1 MPRQSRQRPVSCS
14 FCRVRKLRCSR
25 DFPCTNCTSRGRQCP
40 HPTDDKDV
48 HQAPLSVS
56 ALAAAV
62 SSLSPT
68 SSAGDGAILSRLER
82 LEALLATHTK
92 EPQSAHGLPVDTPSS
107 VTSHQSEK
115 VVTQQN
121 VLPPILPPNAHK
133 LDADAVLLEQS
144 TFDSPNPNDT
154 AVLSNSFVFRI
165 CPIRLITPSA
175 TPYIFQSSPC
185 GSFPEPVR
193 CIWLPQREEAKEMV
207 NAYIE
212 ELIFLQHITHG
223 PALRLLVDQVY
234 DSLQSGADVHLGSV
248 ALMLSVCAD
257 ITYLWTPSIS
267 RPAINLSDAEAKCQ
281 SSFWTKATLDVLD
294 HGHRNSHVSIE
305 AIQATMML
313 TFIIGNMEGIAIR
326 SRTIVAQGITMA
338 RELSLHR
345 IDCRLLPGQVPRYTG
360 IQAEIGRRV
369 WWYLAATDWM
379 LSRFSGPHEGSYTV
393 LPSQMSVNRPLNIND
408 EDLTDDGTI
417 VGRPVEEPTH
427 SSYFLQRVELANLM
441 RILSDRMPHG
451 PAHAE
456 YSVILELDAT
466 IDRFL
471 QGIPTFVN
479 LDADGLAQQEAS
491 HPRRRAHI
499 TIQKHTINLITYS
512 QRCKLH
518 LPFFVRGTFDPAY
531 AYSRTVCL
539 KAAGDILD
547 MERLLRSEQYRFAL
561 RCSKLSLIIHSL
573 FSAGLVLLMDLGLK
587 NGATDKSESRTRMR
601 QIWNVL
607 EEARNQSGL
616 AKRLLE
622 LLRQVMKKHNVPVPT
637 PHDEPGARSTGIE
650 RDQSALPLT
659 PNSGMD
665 KGMTY
670 GDSPSNPDSIDWG
683 NLGTDM
689 DIDGVDWES
698 LMVSFDGPFV

>member
-1 MPRQSRQRPVSCS
+1 MPRPSRQRPVSCA

-25 DFPCTNCTSRGRQCP
+25 DFPCTNCASRGRQCP

-48 HQAPLSVS
+48 HQAPLNVS
-56 ALAAAV
+56 ALVAAGNT
-62 SSLSPT
+62 LSPP

-92 EPQSAHGLPVDTPSS
+92 EPQSTHRLPVDTPSS

-115 VVTQQN
+115 VVTQQT

-144 TFDSPNPNDT
+144 TFDSINPHDT
-154 AVLSNSFVFRI
+154 AILSNSYVFRI
-165 CPIRLITPSA
+165 CPLRLITPSS
-175 TPYIFQSSPC
+175 TPYIFQNPPC

-193 CIWLPQREEAKEMV
+193 CIWLPQREEAKELV

-212 ELIFLQHITHG
+212 ELIFFQHIAHG

-234 DSLQSGADVHLGSV
+234 ESLQSGADVHLGSV
-248 ALMLSVCAD
+248 ALMLSICAD

-267 RPAINLSDAEAKCQ
+267 RPSINLSDAEASCQ

-313 TFIIGNMEGIAIR
+313 TFIIGNMEGISIR
-326 SRTIVAQGITMA
+326 SRTIVAQAITMA

-379 LSRFSGPHEGSYTV
+379 LSRFSGPHEGSYSIF
-393 LPSQMSVNRPLNIND
+393 PSHMSVNRPLNLND
-408 EDLTDDGTI
+408 EELTDDGPMI
-417 VGRPVEEPTH
+417 GRPIEEPTH
-427 SSYFLQRVELANLM
+427 SSYFLQRVELANLL

-451 PAHAE
+451 PAHVD

-479 LDADGLAQQEAS
+479 LDADGLARQEALC
-491 HPRRRAHI
+491 PRRRAHI
-499 TIQKHTINLITYS
+499 MIQKHTINLITYS
-512 QRCKLH
+512 QLCKLH

-539 KAAGDILD
+539 KSAGDILE
-547 MERLLRSEQYRFAL
+547 MERLLRTEQYRFAM

-573 FSAGLVLLMDLGLK
+573 FSAGLVHLMDLGLK
-587 NGATDKSESRTRMR
+587 NGSADKSESRRRMR

-607 EEARNQSGL
+607 EEARDQSGL

-637 PHDEPGARSTGIE
+637 PQDEPAVSSTGFE
-650 RDQSALPLT
+650 RGHSVLPLT
-659 PNSGMD
+659 PNSGMG
-665 KGMTY
+665 KGRTC
-670 GDSPSNPDSIDWG
+670 DEPSSHPEPIDWG

-689 DIDGVDWES
+689 DIEGVDWDS
-698 LMVSFDGPFV
+698 LMISFDGPFV